1 MDEYNNIIETIV
13 SIFAYKNNKIEV
25 LLINKKNDP
34 YKGYWVLPNN
44 LVSAKETIENNAL
57 EIIYQLTNIKD
68 IDLYQNKVYS
78 DISRDRD
85 ARVIGMS
92 LTGFIKEET
101 LHKMINIKNLEIKW
115 FDINEIPKL
124 GYDHSIIIAE
134 NIEQLKTKANNI
146 NTLKNIF
153 PSLFTLP
160 ELLNFYEI
168 LFNKKIDRRNFSKK
182 MKKLNLVVEIGEKS
196 INKIGR
202 PANLYEFNK
211 DLKENSIF

>member
-25 LLINKKNDP
+25 LLIKKKNDP

-168 LFNKKIDRRNFSKK
+168 LFNKKIDRRNFSEK

>member
-25 LLINKKNDP
+25 LLIKKKNDP